1 MPTPQNANRFL
12 VAEIAGR
19 ILIVIALIFV
29 IASINKNTSA
39 ASANTVFNELR
50 AIDLNTLN
58 NPELLHVTS
67 GGKEGYQA
75 LSELQKKQY
84 KLWLGMYID
93 LWDQSRADAAEK
105 LISPDETNG
114 WDGFFIK
121 WARRHVSVEV
131 WQEIKWGWEVGF
143 ADNVETLIAE

>member
-1 MPTPQNANRFL
+1 MPTQQNASWL
-12 VAEIAGR
+12 PIAEIAGR
-19 ILIVIALIFV
+19 IMIVIALIFV
-29 IASINKNTSA
+29 IVSINKNTTATSA
-39 ASANTVFNELR
+39 DTVFNELR

-58 NPELLHVTS
+58 NPELLEVTS
-67 GGKEGYQA
+67 GGKEGYQE

-93 LWDQSRADAAEK
+93 LWDQSRSNAAEK

-121 WARRHVSVEV
+121 WARRHMSVEI
-131 WQEIKWGWEVGF
+131 WQEIKWGWEAGF
-143 ADNVETLIAE
+143 ADNVEILITE